1 MYNQIMIFEWLKDKN
16 ISIYLLVAFGFSWLM
31 WVGSWILIRIFGSS
45 DILINAE
52 FVKSIIEGDSIPGF
66 VLLFSL
72 LSLLG
77 VYGPMLGAYFASRKD
92 PNVDWK
98 NIKISSFKYNK
109 SDYKYYRLAILIL
122 CLIIVPTL
130 LLTAL
135 ISEVKTDAP
144 SITGVIALTF
154 VFFIFQLF
162 TSGLEE
168 IGWRGYLLKKVKGS
182 LNFWDSGWHTGFI
195 WAAWHYPIVIMIFW
209 QQGFAPAAI
218 IGSLAGF
225 TMGIVAMSI
234 LHAWFFYKT
243 ESVMLNIF
251 IHALFNSVPLVLT
264 VVFVESPAAII
275 SNLLL
280 WVVVLYMQK
289 NLTQSENLTK
299 GQAL

>member
-1 MYNQIMIFEWLKDKN
+1 MIFKWLKDTS
-16 ISIYLLVAFGFSWLM
+16 ISVYLLVAFSFSWLM
-31 WVGSWILIRIFGSS
+31 WIGSWVLNGIFGNG

-52 FVKSIIEGDSIPGF
+52 FVRPVLDGDSILGS
-66 VLLFSL
+66 VVLFSL
-72 LSLLG
+72 ISLLG

-92 PNVDWK
+92 PDVDWTD
-98 NIKISSFKYNK
+98 ITISSLKYKK
-109 SDYKYYRLAILIL
+109 SSLKYYGYA
-122 CLIIVPTL
+122 LIILGLIIIPTL
-130 LLTAL
+130 LLTTS
-135 ISEVKTDAP
+135 ISEVKDGAP
-144 SITGVIALTF
+144 SLIEVLVLIF
-154 VFFIFQLF
+154 IFFIFQLF

-168 IGWRGYLLKKVKGS
+168 IGWRGYLLRKVKEG

-209 QQGFAPAAI
+209 QQGFAPPAI

-234 LHAWFFYKT
+234 LHAWFYYKT

-280 WVVVLYMQK
+280 WVIVIYMQK
-289 NLTQSENLTK
+289 KLIKSK
-299 GQAL
+299 ALPQGKAL